1 MCGPL
6 LEPYAL
12 GDLNLPNRIVLAPL
26 ARCRAGAAR
35 IPNELMAAYYGQRT
49 SAGLM
54 ISEATAISRHAN
66 AFGESPG
73 IYTDE
78 MAGGWKRV
86 TDAVHAK
93 GGRMFLQLWHP
104 GRVSHSS
111 LNEGVLPVAPSGLR
125 IDRAH
130 LVTPTGLQAVDAF
143 IETPSGK
150 QPYEVPHE
158 LDGPEIMQ
166 IVEDYRKAASRGKAA
181 GFDGVEVHAAHGYL
195 IDSFLQSKTN
205 HRTDD
210 YGGSMERRYRFLEQV
225 LEGVRSV
232 WPAHRI
238 GVNLS
243 PNGIYHDMGS
253 TDYRAQFL
261 FTARQLDGLG
271 LAYLHVVDGL
281 DIGFH
286 GLGEPMTLAEFRAM
300 FSGPLIGN
308 CGYTKETADKTI
320 HDGLADLIS
329 FGRPFIGN
337 PDLVERFKNGWP
349 LVESAPQYWFAPMGE
364 KGYTDYGTYSGK

>member
-1 MCGPL
+1 MSDTL
-6 LEPYAL
+6 FQTYAL
-12 GDLNLPNRIVLAPL
+12 CDLNLPNRIVLAPL

-35 IPNELMAAYYGQRT
+35 IPNEVMAKYYSQRS
-49 SAGLM
+49 SAGLL
-54 ISEATAISRHAN
+54 ISEATAISRNAN
-66 AFGESPG
+66 AFSESPG

-78 MAGGWKRV
+78 MTDGWKRV
-86 TDAVHAK
+86 TDAVHK
-93 GGRMFLQLWHP
+93 CGGRIFVQLWHP

-125 IDRAH
+125 IDKAH
-130 LVTPTGLQAVDAF
+130 LVTPAGLQAVDAF

-150 QPYEVPHE
+150 QAYELPHE
-158 LDGPEIMQ
+158 LDRPEILR
-166 IVEDYRKAASRGKAA
+166 IVEDYRRAARRGKAA
-181 GFDGVEVHAAHGYL
+181 GFDGVELHAAHGYL

-210 YGGSMERRYRFLEQV
+210 YGGSIEKRYRFLEQV
-225 LEGVRSV
+225 LEGVRPV

-261 FTARQLDGLG
+261 FTARQLDRVG

-281 DIGFH
+281 DVGFH
-286 GLGEPMTLAEFRAM
+286 GLGEPMTLAEFRAV

-308 CGYTKETADKTI
+308 CGYTKETADKAI

-329 FGRPFIGN
+329 FGRPYIGN

-349 LVESAPQYWFAPMGE
+349 LVESESQYWFAPAGE
-364 KGYTDYGTYSGK
+364 KGYTDYATYSGG